1 MAEAY
6 ILGDLFKMKVG
17 SQIPPCLLMKVYS
30 GRLVMSVWAWSVLFL
45 DGEGNMDTWDVFAG
59 QTACMDLG
67 VLQWPRRQLCVNNNK

>member
-1 MAEAY
+1 
-6 ILGDLFKMKVG
+6 
-17 SQIPPCLLMKVYS
+17 
-30 GRLVMSVWAWSVLFL
+30 MSVWAWSVLFL